1 LRRHDLP
8 VLLFAFAGFFIF
20 FNVWNGSLYPW
31 DEGWYAEIA
40 REIVADKS
48 GWLTL
53 HYNQEPFFQK
63 PPLFIWLIAG
73 AFKAFGVNEFSVRFW
88 PALCGLGC
96 VVLVCL
102 LTEEMF
108 SSRRSALLSSLTLL
122 GFSRFYRQSRMG
134 MIDVPLAFLVLLGT
148 YLFWLGRKKP
158 GFLFWIG
165 PVTALAFL
173 MKSFAALLLPL
184 IVMVFACIAGEK
196 KILLHP
202 RFLLGMVVGIVIC
215 LPWHIYQYVTNGAP
229 FMNEYFFSHIVKR
242 TFETFPDQ
250 PEKKLF
256 HYFTAVVFNDFPLG
270 QINLI
275 TLPYFFFL
283 MVKEKERAKQAPF
296 LLTSTAIV
304 AILLLFTLVRTKLPW
319 YIVPVYP
326 FLSIATAVSI
336 DRSIHAQQR
345 VNKQRLIA
353 LAFIVL
359 TVIPAARIAFYEEQ
373 RTLDYRP
380 DLKEIGLAAQQQ
392 SGRDDTVYFYDVKEE
407 TSALFYVGRKMV
419 RVSQEQLLSAV
430 SARTPFT
437 CVLSKKDGFYERL
450 KREEQGGTVVAEN
463 KTYLLVKR

>member
-1 LRRHDLP
+1 
-8 VLLFAFAGFFIF
+8 
-20 FNVWNGSLYPW
+20 
-31 DEGWYAEIA
+31 
-40 REIVADKS
+40 
-48 GWLTL
+48 
-53 HYNQEPFFQK
+53 
-63 PPLFIWLIAG
+63 
-73 AFKAFGVNEFSVRFW
+73 
-88 PALCGLGC
+88 
-96 VVLVCL
+96 
-102 LTEEMF
+102 
-108 SSRRSALLSSLTLL
+108 
-122 GFSRFYRQSRMG
+122 
-134 MIDVPLAFLVLLGT
+134 
-148 YLFWLGRKKP
+148 
-158 GFLFWIG
+158 
-165 PVTALAFL
+165 
-173 MKSFAALLLPL
+173 
-184 IVMVFACIAGEK
+184 
-196 KILLHP
+196 
-202 RFLLGMVVGIVIC
+202 
-215 LPWHIYQYVTNGAP
+215 
-229 FMNEYFFSHIVKR
+229 MNEYFFSHIVKR